1 MKVFISMPMRGEST
15 EEIVKTRS
23 QIFEQ
28 VKKDFPEDKLEL
40 LDQIIEEDCP
50 FKGSDAGI
58 WYLAKSIEIMAE
70 AELVVFAPHWHL
82 APGCRAE
89 KFIAESY
96 CKYCIFK

>member
-1 MKVFISMPMRGEST
+1 MKVFISMPMRGKST

>member
-1 MKVFISMPMRGEST
+1 MPMRGEST

>member
-1 MKVFISMPMRGEST
+1 MKVFISMPMRGKSV

-23 QIFEQ
+23 QIFKK

-50 FKGSDAGI
+50 LKGRDAGI

-70 AELVVFAPHWHL
+70 ADLIVFAQNWYL
-82 APGCRAE
+82 APGCLSE
-89 KFIAESY
+89 KFIAENY
-96 CKYCIFK
+96 GKHRIFK

>member
-1 MKVFISMPMRGEST
+1 MKVFISMPMRDKSV
-15 EEIVKTRS
+15 EEIAKTRS

-58 WYLAKSIEIMAE
+58 WYLAKSIEICATQGQEMVLGE
-70 AELVVFAPHWHL
+70 RSL
-82 APGCRAE
+82 
-89 KFIAESY
+89 I
-96 CKYCIFK
+96 

>member
-1 MKVFISMPMRGEST
+1 MKVFISIPMRGKST

-23 QIFEQ
+23 QIFKQ